1 MSEQEFLKK
10 LSATY
15 NTPIVPPVVAPKV
28 KSTNNAGM
36 ANASTPSKVQKPTAD
51 QLKEELRQL
60 PFAAREALRK
70 NAFTDQQG
78 MINLPSTEIPEMAKF
93 AGLRI
98 PVSEWEQNY
107 SSLYGGSELRAP
119 TEYEKTA
126 APIDKGTVDATL
138 RTLERDTIFSN
149 AVQARGETD
158 YFQMLKNKAP
168 VEDVYDTSNP
178 LDYILRLGD
187 VGLRAGIRGTKDFIA
202 SSAGTIEAGLSFLP
216 ENPYSRYAMEAAQ
229 KMQANLAAWST
240 TTQDDKQL
248 SSMRSIMQGGASDPA
263 FYVDAIASTIPHMIG
278 SLGAGVIGGGGK
290 VATWLQRFAFAGAV
304 EGGSMYTDM
313 LDDGYNMDDARTA
326 AALYGPI
333 SGSLDMIV
341 PGKIAGKILGKNAN
355 KIIAESAK
363 RTLAKEILRGGVDF
377 AKDVTTEAFT
387 EGLQQLSQ
395 NVVKSFYDKSQD
407 WWEFVPDALVGGAA
421 GGAFFNVVGNTFKG
435 EAGDTDMEG
444 VNMVRPPVK
453 EGPQAGEPPATTP
466 PAGPVGTEQAGPTM
480 GAEPDTTAG
489 NLEQQINDLFE
500 AARAE
505 EAAVQIGQ
513 KVLEQD
519 GPNAVIE
526 EAVQD
531 ARTALAEY
539 NNQAKMVLEQYAR
552 NSAQPVIANDNVQV
566 SLGTIPDGR
575 FVASGT
581 ITIGNRGYD
590 VPFDVKNAQATQG
603 EAIASVVGDLTGWM
617 TETLSTEG
625 IIDDAAVAN
634 VVETLSNADQ
644 LYSNMDSFVY
654 ANQDAVLAA
663 QDAASVE
670 DFQATMTEQDISI
683 NENMDL
689 NQFFKKATSADAVYL
704 TKAAAKQVA
713 QDLAGDLGVDVKFVD
728 EIATNKRALG
738 RFVQQVYGG
747 QIQSGGTIEMRA
759 EGDRTQDGD
768 AVIRMSTPY
777 HEAAHAYFR
786 NLLLPEEQKAI
797 LDELRAEKKKEGL
810 SDEAAEEI
818 LVEDLKNTV
827 FKKKKRETRYG
838 KILARLIE
846 MTERALKWLGVDP
859 MSKVER
865 FYEDVLSKKRP
876 SERKAAEIARRK
888 QGLQDVREEYFQ
900 EPTRLTSKYLKF
912 KEIAGKEF
920 VSFQQAMN
928 AVKGAGLKQAEADI
942 ITAVLETQFKDQK
955 KISVAA
961 LQDAIVGEL
970 LPLEVKDSMKY
981 ADYGLGNVQ
990 MSGWDATTH
999 IYDGPVE
1006 HGISGHFGGET
1017 TKLFGH
1023 TRIVQKGKV
1032 RAITEVQSDFFQKT
1046 RGDDLRIPSVSS
1058 VNKALEIIEKYK
1070 GLTLSEAKAD
1080 LHSGLRSNSAVMNA
1094 LWTDSPNG
1102 SAEYMLYNILK
1113 ASDASGWYK
1122 NAVQVLKQQIPIAKG
1137 IDEMK
1142 IYANIWHERMIKE
1155 EIRLAAMDG
1164 VKTLR
1169 IVTPR
1174 TLAFIEQYV
1183 GTGDDIPYTYDD
1195 ESGDVLQV
1203 GDVISMDGYDYYVFE
1218 SDESSIVVVGKE
1230 SGTTVPRTKDS
1241 YEMDFEGTTY
1251 YFPRERSETLSQP
1264 IAYKSGAGFSV
1275 DDLPEVQ
1282 RNTYDFYKNKVNPYF
1297 KKLRK
1302 DNVREVTD
1310 ENGFTW
1316 LETDITKQDAQAVEA
1331 FQTEEPIMYRGGKI
1345 QSIGELD
1352 LTASA
1357 ELVRQGVLDLG
1368 SVFAEGP
1375 GYYFSS
1381 DKEDAN
1387 RYGDIVLKVKGKEGA
1402 RILTKNDKLT
1412 QREVSRILDSIDQ
1425 EILEG
1430 AASNW
1435 SQSLTEG
1442 RQALIREIMSG
1453 DSALDQLMSV
1463 WADIYYWQNPDQ
1475 FLDVMQKNGIDG
1487 IRVDKP
1493 GGIQHTV
1500 MYNKE
1505 ALIELAG
1512 EVEAF
1517 QDFDEVELP
1526 AKKGMD
1532 PMKVVGYKMFPA
1544 DEATRYVG
1552 VAKAVTEDTRR
1563 VKSADEQ
1570 ELMRIAR
1577 TVETAYKYEEYLL
1590 RTYGIGYEDLVTN
1603 MVQELAAEVEMRL
1616 SVAAEFSTAGEG
1628 SGMLSLAQTAE
1639 VARTVAKKLGVL
1651 SRAYKKVTTRKVSA
1665 GDFGDIFDMHS
1676 TLLSY
1681 TTRTPSPDPVVI
1693 EAVQILG
1700 NAMDRIEELA
1710 DPDRRGDGDMRGAIE
1725 QVNAMI
1731 RRSIDS
1737 NGRVRFSTFTGEVDN
1752 AYTAMN
1758 KMSKQY
1764 DATVRLRAQLQQ
1776 MRTRRIEKEEVA
1788 LRTKMERNTKRRI
1801 HQNIMKNGEVEPTIT
1816 MNQREFYGAQ
1826 AKTAE
1831 EVAKATKKEMR
1842 EQYKLATQRKDLME
1856 KIKTTKTKMQKRIRE
1871 GRFVDVQYGKILLE
1885 FFDSFQNSQPSQ
1897 KTIDK
1902 MIELEE
1908 LRTRNAA
1915 AGIGTTDINGHTWSA
1930 EDQKAAEE
1938 MLAAYKKRM
1947 TQKALS
1953 TMTNE
1958 ELVELYRE
1966 MDTIIESGRIALQLR
1981 RYMNETEREK
1991 EIQRVVAGTVEMTE
2005 GRITEMMGKIGG
2017 DSGEGIVINTKQN
2030 IQKFLTGQAVADL
2043 FDGGQY
2049 GQGPNSKLLATIAE
2063 AEARAR
2069 AQEIVIRE
2077 ELEDAKVALGFPKLP
2092 TKKEQAYLTLL
2103 VRVYEGEQGEFVAK
2117 RIADT
2122 YFEGQIPKK
2131 VGRITYAMGQSMVE
2145 AMADIRDKHRIT
2157 VRQKAEYEMRTN
2169 KIFPSFDRYIMSS
2182 KFTEKTTPKDWA
2194 TANEAGV
2201 ADQFQ
2206 SFGRN
2211 GTGVS
2216 DTFSIKRQANNTNL
2230 DPRIDGFNLFMD
2242 TIQHSLWYIEVQP
2255 AIDNVNQIVGSDKY
2269 HYKGGKVASTWWKEQ
2284 LAIIAQKGS
2293 WQGADS
2299 FALLDILRQNNILA
2313 VLGGK
2318 LSTILTQTMQPFQN
2332 AMVVLPELGVTGA
2345 AEVMKESLVS
2355 LLPGYVKQ
2363 AGEEVDNIMIRAGS
2377 AGGYDSA
2384 DIQRRMKRDT
2394 QTILGLLGQAQMFL
2408 GNLVMQP
2415 MQIADAKFYAASYKA
2430 IQSVL
2435 LKQGVSEEEA
2445 NKKASYL
2452 AELANASAL
2461 TTYKPQIF
2469 SKGSTARLL
2478 LTLQSFQIAW
2488 FSFLVMA
2495 AGRIRSGSLRQKAYS
2510 SIALVGAPVLASV
2523 GMSIIGMLLRGEEWE
2538 DESLLMRWLKE
2549 VGYAVPAIGGPVRSV
2564 IEFGQVSPIN
2574 SLAASNVVK
2583 MIKNTIDANT
2593 LSSESARTKAAI
2605 RASEAF
2611 LSNIGVPMT
2620 AQIYDWVAPLI
2631 EPPEDKANKL
2641 YKEVGKQLSFSSFS
2655 DNDVDRAV
2663 ESAIGRA
2670 YGDTL
2675 PEMTT
2680 SQKTAARKK
2689 VIKAAAQADSNK
2701 FVGLIAKAT
2710 KNDDKARVLIEAK
2723 GAMEYGEFDRMVDRL
2738 QEVGLLSEEGYKKYL
2753 ELQYK

>member
-36 ANASTPSKVQKPTAD
+36 ANSSTPSKVQKPTAQ

-70 NAFTDQQG
+70 NAFVDQQG
-78 MINLPSTEIPEMAKF
+78 RINIPSMDAPELGRF
-93 AGLRI
+93 GGLTFTKE
-98 PVSEWEQNY
+98 EWDQGY
-107 SSLYGGSELRAP
+107 SSVYAQGQTIGP
-119 TEYEKTA
+119 
-126 APIDKGTVDATL
+126 ATGQYT
-138 RTLERDTIFSN
+138 R
-149 AVQARGETD
+149 
-158 YFQMLKNKAP
+158 
-168 VEDVYDTSNP
+168 
-178 LDYILRLGD
+178 
-187 VGLRAGIRGTKDFIA
+187 
-202 SSAGTIEAGLSFLP
+202 LP
-216 ENPYSRYAMEAAQ
+216 ENVMPEDPYSTEFIVKAEAERNAADRRTRVEQAERQAGLEYIDLLKGSQPIKDPYREFKWTDPVSYVDQLTRAGDIMNRATRRAGVEAVRGIAGTVEALSGDNPYLQFARNYAENVNIDLGVLMKSRPDVFQ
-229 KMQANLAAWST
+229 KYD
-240 TTQDDKQL
+240 TQKGFL
-248 SSMRSIMQGGASDPA
+248 EGGYADPA
-263 FYVDAIASTIPHMIG
+263 YYVDAIASAVPHMVGALGASI
-278 SLGAGVIGGGGK
+278 LGAGATGSPLGG
-290 VATWLQRFAFAGAV
+290 AAAAFTYGASV
-304 EGGSMYTDM
+304 ETGSMYNEM
-313 LDDGYNMDDARTA
+313 LDRGFNLDDARTA
-326 AALYGPI
+326 AQVYGTI
-333 SGSLDMIV
+333 AGGLDSIV
-341 PGKIAGKILGKNAN
+341 PGEIGGKIMAGNARKILDEAARQEVKRGVLGMVGKGGLTMLKEGGTETMQEFAN
-355 KIIAESAK
+355 N
-363 RTLAKEILRGGVDF
+363 
-377 AKDVTTEAFT
+377 VTI
-387 EGLQQLSQ
+387 
-395 NVVKSFYDKSQD
+395 SFYDKSQS
-407 WWEFVPDALVGGAA
+407 WWDNLPDAFVGGAL
-421 GGAFFNVVGNTFKG
+421 GGALFGAVGVG
-435 EAGDTDMEG
+435 TDG
-444 VNMVRPPVK
+444 QVDSNLRKPPIQA
-453 EGPQAGEPPATTP
+453 EPTPQAGEPVEAVSSTEPA
-466 PAGPVGTEQAGPTM
+466 VGTEQAGPTM

-526 EAVQD
+526 QAVQD
-531 ARTALAEY
+531 ARTALSEY

-747 QIQSGGTIEMRA
+747 QIQPGGTIEMRA

-797 LDELRAEKKKEGL
+797 LDELRAEKRKEGI
-810 SDEAAEEI
+810 SDADAEEI

-846 MTERALKWLGVDP
+846 MTERVLKWLGGDP

-961 LQDAIVGEL
+961 LQDAIIGEL

-1006 HGISGHFGGET
+1006 HDISGHFGGET

-1023 TRIVQKGKV
+1023 TRIAQKGKV

-1046 RGDDLRIPSVSS
+1046 RTGRSI
-1058 VNKALEIIEKYK
+1058 
-1070 GLTLSEAKAD
+1070 TMAD
-1080 LHSGLRSNSAVMNA
+1080 TSKL
-1094 LWTDSPNG
+1094 DP
-1102 SAEYMLYNILK
+1102 
-1113 ASDASGWYK
+1113 
-1122 NAVQVLKQQIPIAKG
+1122 
-1137 IDEMK
+1137 
-1142 IYANIWHERMIKE
+1142 YANIWHERMIKE

-1381 DKEDAN
+1381 DREDAN
-1387 RYGDIVLKVKGKEGA
+1387 RYGDVVLKVKGKEGA

-1412 QREVSRILDSIDQ
+1412 QREVSRILDSIDE

-1435 SQSLTEG
+1435 SQSLFEG

-1453 DSALDQLMSV
+1453 DNALDQLMSV

-1544 DEATRYVG
+1544 DEAARYVG

-1710 DPDRRGDGDMRGAIE
+1710 DPDRIGDGDMRDAIE

-1801 HQNIMKNGEVEPTIT
+1801 HQNIMKNGEIEPTIT

-1842 EQYKLATQRKDLME
+1842 EQYKLATQRKDLMRRIE
-1856 KIKTTKTKMQKRIRE
+1856 DTKKKYTKAIKE
-1871 GRFVDVQYGKILLE
+1871 GKLVDVRFAENILAL
-1885 FFDSFQNSQPSQ
+1885 FDSFQKSQPTQ
-1897 KTIDK
+1897 KTLDALDV
-1902 MIELEE
+1902 MLEAQ
-1908 LRTRNAA
+1908 RQA
-1915 AGIGTTDINGHTWSA
+1915 TWSQVGQKFETTSEGEFSTFT
-1930 EDQKAAEE
+1930 EDDAKAMDAKIEQIQKR
-1938 MLAAYKKRM
+1938 L
-1947 TQKALS
+1947 TQRPLS

-1958 ELVELYRE
+1958 ELGDLYDHIKSVIEEGRVAFQIGKYVTEEDRKKRIASVVAETVPLDNGKLTRTVTTMLGERAGRVSENFKQNAQDYLSAPVVVDE
-1966 MDTIIESGRIALQLR
+1966 MDGGKFGQGKNSDLLRTLNQGEYLHDAEKKHFADALMAKYVALGVPKV
-1981 RYMNETEREK
+1981 MTEK
-1991 EIQRVVAGTVEMTE
+1991 EQAFVTLHARLREE
-2005 GRITEMMGKIGG
+2005 GGEFLVKLIADKHFGGEIPEQVGK
-2017 DSGEGIVINTKQN
+2017 VTAAQ
-2030 IQKFLTGQAVADL
+2030 
-2043 FDGGQY
+2043 
-2049 GQGPNSKLLATIAE
+2049 AE
-2063 AEARAR
+2063 A
-2069 AQEIVIRE
+2069 IVDMLLDIRE
-2077 ELEDAKVALGFPKLP
+2077 EYDI
-2092 TKKEQAYLTLL
+2092 TNRQAGTW
-2103 VRVYEGEQGEFVAK
+2103 QA
-2117 RIADT
+2117 
-2122 YFEGQIPKK
+2122 
-2131 VGRITYAMGQSMVE
+2131 
-2145 AMADIRDKHRIT
+2145 
-2157 VRQKAEYEMRTN
+2157 RTN
-2169 KIFPSFDRYIMSS
+2169 KLFPRMKNYVMKSAF
-2182 KFTEKTTPKDWA
+2182 KNPPKDWLDA
-2194 TANEAGV
+2194 MDGGIDTM
-2201 ADQFQ
+2201 QT
-2206 SFGRN
+2206 FGRN

-2216 DTFSIKRQANNTNL
+2216 DKFSLERRAQNEKL
-2230 DPRIDGFNLFMD
+2230 DPRVDFMNLYLETVD
-2242 TIQHSLWYIEVQP
+2242 HALWYIHMQP
-2255 AIDNVNQIVGSDKY
+2255 AIDQVQQVVGSRDY
-2269 HYKGGKVASTWWKEQ
+2269 AEQAGTIATTWWKEHLMLTAQ
-2284 LAIIAQKGS
+2284 RGAKVGARRIAAVDKLRSNVTVGIL
-2293 WQGADS
+2293 S
-2299 FALLDILRQNNILA
+2299 FKA
-2313 VLGGK
+2313 
-2318 LSTILTQTMQPFQN
+2318 STILMQGTQPINGAFTVMPYLGLKGALRVLGESMQSLVPGYVQKAADEAESVIARGHTMGMYDVRDARRSMEMDKNKVRNFVSV
-2332 AMVVLPELGVTGA
+2332 ALSEA
-2345 AEVMKESLVS
+2345 AEKGMWAMQRLDVGFFAAARQAAYKELLDQGKTEEEAGKMADYLAEIANSSSLVS
-2355 LLPGYVKQ
+2355 MRPHVYS
-2363 AGEEVDNIMIRAGS
+2363 DGS
-2377 AGGYDSA
+2377 FT
-2384 DIQRRMKRDT
+2384 R
-2394 QTILGLLGQAQMFL
+2394 LFL
-2408 GNLVMQP
+2408 M
-2415 MQIADAKFYAASYKA
+2415 
-2430 IQSVL
+2430 
-2435 LKQGVSEEEA
+2435 
-2445 NKKASYL
+2445 
-2452 AELANASAL
+2452 
-2461 TTYKPQIF
+2461 
-2469 SKGSTARLL
+2469 
-2478 LTLQSFQIAW
+2478 LQSFSIGW
-2488 FSFLVMA
+2488 FSTMSMIIRGTIKSGNSRQRAYGLIA
-2495 AGRIRSGSLRQKAYS
+2495 AL
-2510 SIALVGAPVLASV
+2510 GAPLAQSLFADMV
-2523 GMSIIGMLLRGEEWE
+2523 GRLVRGEGD
-2538 DESLLMRWLKE
+2538 DEEEKNLAMRILSE
-2549 VGYAVPAIGGPVRSV
+2549 YAYQMPLIGGVLRARFEYGRSEMV
-2564 IEFGQVSPIN
+2564 NSAALSTLGKLIEGVDTA
-2574 SLAASNVVK
+2574 LK
-2583 MIKNTIDANT
+2583 TEGERRD
-2593 LSSESARTKAAI
+2593 KAVM
-2605 RASEAF
+2605 RASEALF
-2611 LSNIGVPMT
+2611 TALGIPFT
-2620 AQIYDWVAPLI
+2620 AQAYDVFTPFLK
-2631 EPPEDKANKL
+2631 KADEKVNDY
-2641 YKEVGKQLSFSSFS
+2641 YKESGKQLSFNSFS
-2655 DNDVDRAV
+2655 DSDIDRAV
-2663 ESAIGRA
+2663 EASLAKA

-2680 SQKTAARKK
+2680 KQKTEARKK

-2723 GAMEYGEFDRMVDRL
+2723 GAMEYREFDRMVDRL